1 MLGGRRT
8 ECKCGNTTFNNR
20 DEMWCCNN
28 ASCSGRGEFETS
40 DNANFWRGEED
51 KEGRMIGAECS
62 GAALKLEQ
70 SCNGTCNDHEQDPGR
85 NWEGVL
91 RSFVPCNVNNLKTTQ
106 CIRED
111 KYRDGDVDCKNRAD
125 EEIFL
130 TGFEKSSSL
139 LLDLEDILRPCSGG
153 QGFKCSRSNA
163 LDEDGGSNCL
173 YLFQWCNPSHTVY
186 TCDELKGKTA
196 TGKTTD
202 PQLCGNQTFWERRSC
217 SIGSRCTG
225 ETPGQC
231 HFGVHGCLDGSSENR
246 LAKNQTGISAFE
258 NQYLAIDC
266 GDDLTCTAR
275 DGEWAKKK
283 ICVGKK
289 FLCDNYLQCEDGKD
303 EEDCE
308 LQYKEKGIFSREH
321 RHICKSP
328 FLNITRGIESGK
340 FFPMRAIRCLSLII
354 INSSSS

>member
-1 MLGGRRT
+1 MASRASSILLLFLILDKSLAWDGCNFQAWRCGDTCIHGGGHVLGGRRT

-62 GAALKLEQ
+62 GTALKLEQ

-111 KYRDGDVDCKNRAD
+111 KYSDGDVDCRNRAD
-125 EEIFL
+125 EEIF
-130 TGFEKSSSL
+130 
-139 LLDLEDILRPCSGG
+139 
-153 QGFKCSRSNA
+153 
-163 LDEDGGSNCL
+163 
-173 YLFQWCNPSHTVY
+173 
-186 TCDELKGKTA
+186 
-196 TGKTTD
+196 
-202 PQLCGNQTFWERRSC
+202 QT
-217 SIGSRCTG
+217 
-225 ETPGQC
+225 
-231 HFGVHGCLDGSSENR
+231 
-246 LAKNQTGISAFE
+246 
-258 NQYLAIDC
+258 
-266 GDDLTCTAR
+266 
-275 DGEWAKKK
+275 
-283 ICVGKK
+283 
-289 FLCDNYLQCEDGKD
+289 
-303 EEDCE
+303 
-308 LQYKEKGIFSREH
+308 EKGIFSREH

-328 FLNITRGIESGK
+328 FLNITRGIESGN
-340 FFPMRAIRCLSLII
+340 FFPMRAIRCISLII